1 MAENTKKW
9 DETGRRYRSYIK
21 LEKRLSENTV
31 ESYMRDYMQFAH
43 FILRQWDVAPHKVE
57 PQMVERY
64 MAWLYERGRE
74 KTSQARAL
82 SGIKSF
88 FNFLMISDKIESSP
102 AEFVLTPKFGRQLP
116 DVLTTAEIDRI
127 IAAVDTSTVKG
138 LRDCAMLEVLYSCG
152 LRVSELT
159 SLRMQDL
166 FFGEGYI
173 RVIGKGDKQRIVP
186 VSSTA
191 RDRIQ
196 RYLEER
202 RSVRTGE
209 EIVFLNNRGGQL
221 TRVMVFTILKQ
232 AAVGPGSKSASAPT
246 PSATRSRRTC
256 WKAAPRSVRCRRC
269 WGTKASSRPKST
281 PTSTANTCGA
291 RSRSI
296 YRYNPGS
303 RKIGSPAAAP
313 TASGPVRPSEPAPF
327 LLQGGGRR
335 TFGPDTAASQLP
347 DLRLR
352 REPQRVVVES
362 RDDDQRPAGR
372 HDSRQQL
379 GKRQCGGAHA
389 VERGAVVGREIRD
402 QQPRIELRGGEAV
415 RIGTTLRR
423 EHAAVRPECQERMP
437 DEALRRPQQVRGYP
451 SGWPRRGG
459 SHRRKSGC
467 RVAVRRVFR
476 RPCGSGEC
484 TPP

>member
-1 MAENTKKW
+1 MAENTKKR

-21 LEKRLSENTV
+21 LEKRLSETTV

-138 LRDCAMLEVLYSCG
+138 LRDCAMREVLYSCG

-196 RYLEER
+196 RYLVER

-221 TRVMVFTILKQ
+221 TRVMVFTVLKQ
-232 AAVGPGSKSASAPT
+232 AARRAGIEKRISPHTFRHSFATHLLEGGASI
-246 PSATRSRRTC
+246 R
-256 WKAAPRSVRCRRC
+256 RCRRC
-269 WGTKASSRPKST
+269 RGTKASSRPKST

-296 YRYNPGS
+296 YRYNPGN
-303 RKIGSPAAAP
+303 RKIGPPAAAP
-313 TASGPVRPSEPAPF
+313 PASGPVRPSDPAPF

-372 HDSRQQL
+372 HDSRQQF
-379 GKRQCGGAHA
+379 GKRQCGDAHA

-402 QQPRIELRGGEAV
+402 QQPLHR
-415 RIGTTLRR
+415 T
-423 EHAAVRPECQERMP
+423 P
-437 DEALRRPQQVRGYP
+437 
-451 SGWPRRGG
+451 WRRGG
-459 SHRRKSGC
+459 PDRDNTPQRARGRPPRVSGADAG
-467 RVAVRRVFR
+467 RGPAASTA
-476 RPCGSGEC
+476 G
-484 TPP
+484 

>member
-221 TRVMVFTILKQ
+221 TRVMVFTVLKQ
-232 AAVGPGSKSASAPT
+232 AARRAGIEKRISPHTFRHSIAS
-246 PSATRSRRTC
+246 
-256 WKAAPRSVRCRRC
+256 
-269 WGTKASSRPKST
+269 
-281 PTSTANTCGA
+281 TCGA

-303 RKIGSPAAAP
+303 RKIGPPAAAP

-327 LLQGGGRR
+327 LLQKGGRR

-352 REPQRVVVES
+352 REPQRIVVES

-372 HDSRQQL
+372 HGPEQQF

-389 VERGAVVGREIRD
+389 VERSAVVGRKIRD